1 MATILIVD
9 DHVLNRQFLM
19 VLLSYSGH
27 QLIEASDGVEGLNA
41 ARSRKPDLII
51 SDILMPNMDGYE
63 FVTRLRAIPS
73 VAATPVM
80 FYTAAYHER
89 EANVMALACGVRWIL
104 PKPSD
109 PDLILKTVHQAIGLP
124 LRPARPGMPDTS
136 VSTARGLVELA
147 GMAQTLSASG
157 TESDT
162 ANAADTANPIN
173 TANASMEMN
182 RFNTRKPQLDSYF
195 AELEASRDL
204 VSQLVGRAGD
214 SENKGNEDKEGL
226 QQLVQRLSDALSS
239 LQAVSLRLTALIE
252 LGIELASERDPQH
265 LLATSCRVVQDI
277 CVARYAGI
285 GMLDRELSHV
295 ERYVSRGMDAA
306 TLARLDHPEAQSGM
320 FANVVQRRQSVR
332 LSGLDG
338 DPVRVG
344 LPASHPPVHSLLVVP
359 VASKEHLFGWLYL
372 VDKIGGETFS
382 EVDERAAATV
392 ASQLAVVYDNLLL
405 YGAIQQQHVQLTL
418 EVGDR
423 KTAQDQLRRT
433 LRARTVMAECSRVL
447 VHASDETTL
456 LRQMCRAVVEE
467 GGYRMASISYINP
480 KDGSATVMAQA
491 GTPPSG
497 ATVQAMHAM
506 QRSSASFSRGRP
518 VSMAKSWVVIDV
530 ASESGGEQSE
540 KNEQRGFREQSNSDV
555 GSTDSGRHA
564 SAGTTDEFAVSLPLK
579 DKGKVFGTLTIH
591 ASEPNPFD
599 SEQIAM
605 LEELADDISYGV
617 ASLRTRTAREAA
629 ENALRFTEEKLS
641 SILDSID
648 NVVWSANEERFLYL
662 NSNVENIYGRSVDDF
677 YHNRDLWFD
686 AIHPQ
691 DRQSAR
697 NAHRALSEGP
707 GSSVIH
713 EYRILRPDGQVRWIE
728 ERARAIRDEAGGL
741 LRFDGVAIDISER
754 KAYEARIEYLADHD
768 ALTGLANR
776 NLLGDRVTQA
786 MAHARRHNR
795 NLALLF
801 LDLDRFKGVN
811 DSFGHELGDLLLL
824 EVARRLKKVVR
835 EGDTVA
841 RQGGDEFILLLTDVS
856 SPADAIAVAGKI
868 FESFSAPILVRTQEL
883 FVTTSIGITMFPEDG
898 DDIHALLRNADT
910 AMYRAKEERG
920 NAFQFYSRE
929 MSIRA
934 LERAELESA
943 LRRAMERKE
952 FELFYQPKVDL
963 ASGRI
968 IGAEALIRWHH
979 PEMGLVSP
987 TRFIPMAEE
996 IGLIVPLGDW
1006 VLRTAC
1012 AQNKAWQDAG
1022 LEPICVSVNLSA
1034 RQFRD
1039 EQLVESVAAALD
1051 SMKLDAR
1058 HLELELTESI
1068 VMNGAEMFIGKLREL
1083 ECMGVQLSIDDF
1095 GTGYSSLSY
1104 LKRFPLHQLKID
1116 QSFVRDLATDVD
1128 DAAITSSVISLGHS
1142 LNLKVIAEGVETKEQ
1157 VDFLRRHHCDEM
1169 QGYYFSKPLP
1179 AAEFAALLK
1188 FG

>member
-89 EANVMALACGVRWIL
+89 EAKVMALACGVRWIL

-109 PDLILKTVHQAIGLP
+109 PDLILKTVQQAIGLP
-124 LRPARPGMPDTS
+124 LRPAPPAKPDAA
-136 VSTARGLVELA
+136 VSTARDMVELA
-147 GMAQTLSASG
+147 GMTQPLASPG
-157 TESDT
+157 PALETTDT
-162 ANAADTANPIN
+162 AA
-173 TANASMEMN
+173 EMN
-182 RFNTRKPQLDSYF
+182 RFNTQKPQLDSYF
-195 AELEASRDL
+195 AELEASREL
-204 VSQLVGRAGD
+204 VSQLVGTAGD
-214 SENKGNEDKEGL
+214 SQTNGDGKEGL
-226 QQLVQRLSDALSS
+226 QQVVQRLSDALSS

-277 CVARYAGI
+277 CVARYAAI
-285 GMLDRELSHV
+285 GMLDRELGHV
-295 ERYVSRGMDAA
+295 ERYVSRGMDEV
-306 TLARLDHPEAQSGM
+306 TLARLDHPEAQAGV
-320 FANVVQRRQSVR
+320 FADVVQRRRSVR

-338 DPVRVG
+338 NPAGVG
-344 LPASHPPVHSLLVVP
+344 LPASHPPVHSLLAVP

-372 VDKIGGETFS
+372 VDKIGGEAFS

-423 KTAQDQLRRT
+423 KDAQDQLRRT

-447 VHASDETTL
+447 VHATDETTL
-456 LRQMCRAVVEE
+456 LRQMCSAVVEE
-467 GGYRMASISYINP
+467 GGYRMASISYIDP
-480 KDGSATVMAQA
+480 KDDSVTVMAQA
-491 GTPPSG
+491 GTLPSG
-497 ATVQAMHAM
+497 AAAQAMDAL
-506 QRSSASFSRGRP
+506 QRAPAGFSRRRP
-518 VSMAKSWVVIDV
+518 VSKAKPWVVIDV
-530 ASESGGEQSE
+530 ASESGGEHIEDPQ
-540 KNEQRGFREQSNSDV
+540 QDGH
-555 GSTDSGRHA
+555 SGRHGNGDY
-564 SAGTTDEFAVSLPLK
+564 SAGSSPGNGSGTSPGTTPRTLDEYSVALPLK
-579 DKGKVFGTLTIH
+579 DKGQVFGTLTIH
-591 ASEPNPFD
+591 ESAPNHFD
-599 SEQIAM
+599 TEQIAM

-617 ASLRTRTAREAA
+617 ASLRTRSAREAA
-629 ENALRFTEEKLS
+629 ERALRQTEEKLS

-648 NVVWSANEERFLYL
+648 NVVWSADAEQFLYL
-662 NSNVENIYGRSVDDF
+662 NSNVENIYGRSIEDF
-677 YHNRDLWFD
+677 YRNRDLWFD
-686 AIHPQ
+686 VIHPQ

-697 NAHRALSEGP
+697 SAHRALSDGSS
-707 GSSVIH
+707 SSVIH
-713 EYRILRPDGQVRWIE
+713 EYRILRPDGQMRWIE
-728 ERARAIRDEAGGL
+728 ERTRAIRDEAGAL
-741 LRFDGVAIDISER
+741 LRCDGVAIDISER

-786 MAHARRHNR
+786 MAQARRHNR

-868 FESFSAPILVRTQEL
+868 FESFSAPIQVRTQEL
-883 FVTTSIGITMFPEDG
+883 FVTASVGITMFPEDG

-952 FELFYQPKVDL
+952 FELFYQPKVQL
-963 ASGRI
+963 TSGRI
-968 IGAEALIRWHH
+968 IGAEALIRWRH
-979 PEMGLVSP
+979 PEMGLVPP

-996 IGLIVPLGDW
+996 IGLIVPIGDW

-1039 EQLVESVAAALD
+1039 ERLVESVAAALD
-1051 SMKLDAR
+1051 SMGLEAR

-1068 VMNGAEMFIGKLREL
+1068 VMNSAEMFISKLREL
-1083 ECMGVQLSIDDF
+1083 ERMGVQLSIDDF

-1116 QSFVRDLATDVD
+1116 QSFVRDLATDSE
-1128 DAAITSSVISLGHS
+1128 DAAITSTVISLGHS

-1169 QGYYFSKPLP
+1169 QGYFFSKPLP
-1179 AAEFAALLK
+1179 AEEFAALLK
-1188 FG
+1188 FGEQG